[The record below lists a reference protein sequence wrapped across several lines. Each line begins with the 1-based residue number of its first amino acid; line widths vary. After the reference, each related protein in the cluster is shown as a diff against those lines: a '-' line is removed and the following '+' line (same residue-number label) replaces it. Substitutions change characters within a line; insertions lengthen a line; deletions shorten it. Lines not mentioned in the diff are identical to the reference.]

1 MQLAISLTEGGF
13 VAIGMQLVDDVWIPT
28 MVLARD
34 CTASELKMS
43 EVERLIEIVHSFCK
57 KF

>member
-1 MQLAISLTEGGF
+1 M
-13 VAIGMQLVDDVWIPT
+13 AIGTQLVDDVWIPT
-28 MVLARD
+28 MVLGRD

>member
-1 MQLAISLTEGGF
+1 MQLPISLTEGGF

-34 CTASELKMS
+34 CTSSELKMS
-43 EVERLIEIVHSFCK
+43 DIERLIEIVHSFCK
-57 KF
+57 KL

>member
-1 MQLAISLTEGGF
+1 MQLAISLTERGF
-13 VAIGMQLVDDVWIPT
+13 VAIGMQLVEDVWIPT

-34 CTASELKMS
+34 CTSSELKMS
-43 EVERLIEIVHSFCK
+43 DVERLIEIVHSFCK

>member
-1 MQLAISLTEGGF
+1 M
-13 VAIGMQLVDDVWIPT
+13 AIGTQLVDDVWIPT

>member
-13 VAIGMQLVDDVWIPT
+13 VAIGTQLVDEVWIPT

-34 CTASELKMS
+34 CTSLELKMS
-43 EVERLIEIVHSFCK
+43 DVEQLIEIVHSFCN